1 MRCVSDWNERYRSQG
16 CDQTE
21 PEPLLVRYAGLHAPD
36 RALDLACGA
45 GRNAIFLARTGWHV
59 TAVDSAPPAIELL
72 RSRAGEDCARIDARI
87 ADLERGEFSI
97 EPDGYALIGDFFYLQ
112 RSLFPQIRHGVRRG
126 GLFVAT
132 IHMFDDSPGVR
143 PMNPDFLLQP
153 DELKA
158 AFAGWE
164 ILHYIER
171 KQAENQRRRAE
182 LAARRID

>member
-45 GRNAIFLARTGWHV
+45 
-59 TAVDSAPPAIELL
+59 APAAIELL